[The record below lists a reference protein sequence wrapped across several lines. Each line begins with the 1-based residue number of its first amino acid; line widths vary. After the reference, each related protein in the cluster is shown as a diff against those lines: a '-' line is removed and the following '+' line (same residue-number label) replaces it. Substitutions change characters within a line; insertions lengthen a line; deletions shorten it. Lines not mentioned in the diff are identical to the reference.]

1 MAAKC
6 VPRRYLTKRGL
17 SSIEVDISTTNDLRK
32 RGKLEKKDD
41 SSLRGRSKKKEVS
54 RRV

>member
-6 VPRRYLTKRGL
+6 LGRRYPTKRRL
-17 SSIEVDISTTNDLRK
+17 SSIEVRFSTTYNLRK
-32 RGKLEKKDD
+32 RGKLEEKDD
-41 SSLRGRSKKKEVS
+41 SSLRSRFNIDKVS